1 MKKSVK
7 FLNALKVIQEANVAE
22 INLMIEAIRARQSAV
37 QLEEGAKF
45 SVGDKVSFEGNAY
58 STVSGIIQKINRKTI
73 VVKDSIGQQWRVS
86 PSLLSLV

>member
-45 SVGDKVSFEGNAY
+45 SVGDKVSFEEKY

-73 VVKDSIGQQWRVS
+73 VVKTSQGQQWRVS